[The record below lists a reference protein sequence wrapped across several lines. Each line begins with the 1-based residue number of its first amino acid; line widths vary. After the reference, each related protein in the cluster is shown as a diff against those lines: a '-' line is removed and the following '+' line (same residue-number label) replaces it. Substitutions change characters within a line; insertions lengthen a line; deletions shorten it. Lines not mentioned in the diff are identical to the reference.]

1 MQSLNDINVSVIV
14 PVYNVEKYLARCIQ
28 SILAQQH
35 TNLEIILVDD
45 GSPDS
50 SGKIIDTFAEKDSRI
65 IPVHKQNGGVSSARN
80 AGLDIA
86 SGEYVLFVDADDHIE
101 PEYTDYFLQLLL
113 TGGGATM
120 LLLILIISVSGKI
133 LKFFTTT
140 YMLKLPNRSSRKFIP
155 EL

>member
-1 MQSLNDINVSVIV
+1 MQQLNDISVSVIV

-28 SILAQQH
+28 SILDQKH

-65 IPVHKQNGGVSSARN
+65 IPIHKQNGGVSSARN
-80 AGLDIA
+80 AGLDTA

-113 TGGGATM
+113 TGGGAAT
-120 LLLILIISVSGKI
+120 LLLILIISASGKI
-133 LKFFTTT
+133 FRYFTTIYT
-140 YMLKLPNRSSRKFIP
+140 LRPLNRS
-155 EL
+155 

>member
-1 MQSLNDINVSVIV
+1 MQPLNDISVSVIV

-28 SILAQQH
+28 SILAQKH

-50 SGKIIDTFAEKDSRI
+50 SGKIIDTFAEKDGRI
-65 IPVHKQNGGVSSARN
+65 IPVHKQNGGVSSDRN
-80 AGLDIA
+80 AGLDVA

-113 TGGGATM
+113 TGGGAM
-120 LLLILIISVSGKI
+120 ILLLILIISASGKMSRY
-133 LKFFTTT
+133 FRTT
-140 YMLKLPNRSSRKFIP
+140 YTLSLLNRS
-155 EL
+155 